1 MDFDLRQALTEVS
14 AQRREQAL
22 RYRHERD
29 QRLSV
34 AAYRLLQH
42 ALQTEYGIQQP
53 PVLAYGTN
61 GKPMLAE
68 WPYIHFSLSHCRE
81 AAACV
86 VSDNPV
92 GIDIESI
99 DHYDEA
105 VAAQER
111 ASTNSLAAT
120 LERTSSSCWPRVNN
134 TTSIP
139 FCCPIVCARCAG
151 RRISTT
157 PINMTEDRKLPH
169 PLVSLIP
176 VAILIGLLAV
186 VIALFGSDALSGGSQ
201 IALLFGLAVCVLISM
216 TCYHTP
222 WKAFERQMT
231 KTLGDVSVTLLI
243 LLTVGMLSGS
253 WMVSGVVPTLIYYG
267 VQILSPKLFLVSAC
281 IICSLVSLL
290 SGSSWTTIAT
300 IGVALLG
307 IGQALGVSEAW
318 TAGAIIS
325 GAYFGDKMSPLSDTT
340 ILASSSVRVDIFDHI
355 RYMVLT
361 TAPSI
366 LITLVIF
373 LVTGLVM
380 NSEGALH
387 IEQYT
392 DGLAGTYNISLWTLL
407 VPLVTG
413 ILIARRVP
421 SLMVL
426 FISSILAGV
435 TAVIFQPHI
444 LSQIADDAS
453 LGNVAAIVKGLAITF
468 YGSTSV
474 QTGYDALNDL
484 VSTGGMAGMLNTIWL
499 IICAMCYGSAM
510 VASGMIESITGVIV
524 RWVRSR
530 VALVSSTVGTGL
542 FLNLTTGDQFISIVL
557 TADMFRNVYDR
568 EGYEGRLLS
577 RTTEDA
583 ATVTSVLVP
592 WNTCGMTQAT
602 VLGVPTL
609 TYLPYCFVN
618 IISPLM
624 TILVAAIGWKIPRR
638 KPAEEELTVKS

>member
-1 MDFDLRQALTEVS
+1 
-14 AQRREQAL
+14 
-22 RYRHERD
+22 
-29 QRLSV
+29 
-34 AAYRLLQH
+34 
-42 ALQTEYGIQQP
+42 
-53 PVLAYGTN
+53 
-61 GKPMLAE
+61 
-68 WPYIHFSLSHCRE
+68 
-81 AAACV
+81 
-86 VSDNPV
+86 
-92 GIDIESI
+92 
-99 DHYDEA
+99 
-105 VAAQER
+105 
-111 ASTNSLAAT
+111 
-120 LERTSSSCWPRVNN
+120 
-134 TTSIP
+134 
-139 FCCPIVCARCAG
+139 
-151 RRISTT
+151 
-157 PINMTEDRKLPH
+157 MTENRKLPH

-176 VAILIGLLAV
+176 VVILIGLLAI

-444 LSQIADDAS
+444 LCQIANDAS

-468 YGSTSV
+468 YGSTAV

-499 IICAMCYGSAM
+499 ILCAMCYGSAM
-510 VASGMIESITGVIV
+510 VASGMIESITTVIV
-524 RWVRSR
+524 RWVRTR

-557 TADMFRNVYDR
+557 TADMFRNVYDK

-609 TYLPYCFVN
+609 TYLPYCFFN
-618 IISPLM
+618 LISPLM
-624 TILVAAIGWKIPRR
+624 TILVAALGWKIPRR
-638 KPAEEELTVKS
+638 KQEINTEV